1 MSSELNRDDVPLAV
15 GAVAGLVAWILG
27 YLLTYLITSGSI
39 RESGLG
45 QLLEFLG
52 EDGAVYKLVGWVF
65 YNSHFVETVVDG
77 APVAVAGNAI
87 GGDQGFTPLLFVV
100 PPALLLAAGLAVAR
114 FQGVE
119 TSRDGILAGVAV
131 VPAYLVLSVVGAFL
145 FTISAG
151 PATGRPDLLLAVLL
165 AGVVYPAL
173 FGGIGGVI
181 GGTTAP
187 DAG

>member
-1 MSSELNRDDVPLAV
+1 MSQGLDRDDVPLAV
-15 GAVAGLVAWILG
+15 GAVAGLAAWVLG
-27 YLLTYLITSGSI
+27 YLLTYLVAGGRI

-52 EDGAVYKLVGWVF
+52 EDGAIYKLVGWVF
-65 YNSHFVETVVDG
+65 YNSHFVETVVEG

-100 PPALLLAAGLAVAR
+100 PPALLLAAGLALAR
-114 FQGVE
+114 FQGSE
-119 TSRDGILAGVAV
+119 TSRDGVLAGLAV
-131 VPAYLVLSVVGAFL
+131 VPVYFVLSILGAFL

-165 AGVVYPAL
+165 AGLVYPAV
-173 FGGIGGVI
+173 FGGIGGGLAGV
-181 GGTTAP
+181 TAA
-187 DAG
+187 DD

>member
-1 MSSELNRDDVPLAV
+1 MSDGLDRGDVPLAA
-15 GAVAGLVAWILG
+15 GAVVGPVAWVLG
-27 YLLTYLITSGSI
+27 YLLTYLVASGRI

-77 APVAVAGNAI
+77 APVSVAGNAI

-114 FQGVE
+114 FQGSE

-131 VPAYLVLSVVGAFL
+131 VPAYLVLSVAGALL

-151 PATGRPDLLLAVLL
+151 PATGRPDVLLAVLL
-165 AGVVYPAL
+165 AGVVYPAV
-173 FGGIGGVI
+173 FGGIGGVVA
-181 GGTTAP
+181 GTTAS
-187 DAG
+187 DAR

>member
-1 MSSELNRDDVPLAV
+1 MSPGFDREDVPLAA
-15 GAVAGLVAWILG
+15 GGVAGLAAWVLG
-27 YLLTYLITSGSI
+27 YLCTYLVAGGRI

-45 QLLEFLG
+45 RLLEFLG
-52 EDGAVYKLVGWVF
+52 EGGAIYKLVGWVF
-65 YNSHFVETVVDG
+65 YNSHFVETVVNG

-100 PPALLLAAGLAVAR
+100 PPALLLAAGLALAR
-114 FQGVE
+114 FQGAQ
-119 TSRDGILAGVAV
+119 SPQDGGLSGLAV
-131 VPAYLVLSVVGAFL
+131 VPAYLVLSVVGAVL

-173 FGGIGGVI
+173 FGGIGGVLA
-181 GGTTAP
+181 GATASDP
-187 DAG
+187 